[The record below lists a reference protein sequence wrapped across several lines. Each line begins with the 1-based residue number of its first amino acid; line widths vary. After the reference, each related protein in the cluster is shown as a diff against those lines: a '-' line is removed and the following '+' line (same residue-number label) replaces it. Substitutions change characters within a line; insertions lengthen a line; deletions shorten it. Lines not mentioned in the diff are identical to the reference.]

1 MMCIKFPTRMEAVPF
16 PTYMCKHSP
25 KSIQRDSLFFNSNK
39 LVVYFELKRGL
50 YPFPSQTNLTVFYSF
65 SNHRPM
71 VCYIKAYGLLYN
83 SNGLTVIR
91 TWVVALPH
99 STLYPKKKSKKMLP
113 NWGPYFSSMLNLK
126 VSLKETTIWVGIF
139 KNPNL
144 RRL

>member
-1 MMCIKFPTRMEAVPF
+1 MEALPF
-16 PTYMCKHSP
+16 PTYMYKHSP
-25 KSIQRDSLFFNSNK
+25 KSIKRDSLFFNSNR
-39 LVVYFELKRGL
+39 LVVFFELKRDL
-50 YPFPSQTNLTVFYSF
+50 QHFSSQTDLTVFYSF
-65 SNHRPM
+65 SNHRPV

-83 SNGLTVIR
+83 SNGIIVIG

-99 STLYPKKKSKKMLP
+99 STLNPKKKSKKMLP

-144 RRL
+144 KRL